1 MEIQQLE
8 DLSSAA
14 RFGYWAPH
22 LLAPDEDK
30 VFKLGEA
37 LRQAVQRILELEGV
51 VDMNKALEEEND
63 YLKTD
68 VEDLKD
74 TLKRIRE
81 MTDRHVKDVQD

>member
-1 MEIQQLE
+1 MEIQELE
-8 DLSSAA
+8 NLSSAA
-14 RFGYWAPH
+14 RLGHWPPH

-30 VFKLGEA
+30 VYKLGEA
-37 LRQAVQRILELEGV
+37 LQQAVERIWELEGV
-51 VDMNKALEEEND
+51 VDTNKALEEEND

-74 TLKRIRE
+74 TIKRIRE